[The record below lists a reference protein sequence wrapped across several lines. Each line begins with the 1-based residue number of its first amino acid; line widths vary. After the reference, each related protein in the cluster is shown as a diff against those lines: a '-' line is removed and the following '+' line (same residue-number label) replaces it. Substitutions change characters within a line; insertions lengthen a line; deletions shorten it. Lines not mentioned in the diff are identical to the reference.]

1 MGCRS
6 NGTLG
11 TLHACSQTIMQNHT
25 TAKQRKVL
33 SGTIEKLDFARRQI
47 SLRVGHEVTTLRSR
61 KPLNLP
67 GIRLGDTIHV
77 ALDEDGAV
85 SFGKPRAQHPIT

>member
-1 MGCRS
+1 
-6 NGTLG
+6 
-11 TLHACSQTIMQNHT
+11 MQKPTKANEH
-25 TAKQRKVL
+25 RVL
-33 SGTIEKLDFARRQI
+33 SGTVEKLDFTRRQI

-77 ALDEDGAV
+77 ALDEEGAV
-85 SFGKPRAQHPIT
+85 FVGKPRMYRIDPASDGRQDRLSSK

>member
-1 MGCRS
+1 MGK
-6 NGTLG
+6 
-11 TLHACSQTIMQNHT
+11 HT
-25 TAKQRKVL
+25 TTTGCKVL
-33 SGTIEKLDFARRQI
+33 SGKIEKLDFARRQI

-67 GIRLGDTIHV
+67 GIRMGDTIHV

-85 SFGKPRAQHPIT
+85 FVGKPRA